1 MMNKKLLLTKMKEAI
16 PATVGATIAFA
27 IGAFAI
33 CLIVYSP
40 DTRPIRLFES
50 VQGRVVSFSKLS
62 SGKGNEVQVIDL
74 EVMGAEGCYAASNRK
89 ELRVESFE
97 LAEGLESPNKGSEI
111 VAKLSDETIADWRL
125 ATPCEHDAAVRQ
137 REKRQFAL
145 RFTLVLVSVF
155 SLLFLGFC
163 SLS

>member
-27 IGAFAI
+27 FGVFAI
-33 CLIVYSP
+33 CLISYSP
-40 DTRPIRLFES
+40 DGMPIRLSES

-74 EVMGAEGCYAASNRK
+74 EVMGANGCYTVSNRR

-125 ATPCEHDAAVRQ
+125 ATPGEHDAAVRQ
-137 REKRQFAL
+137 REKRQFVL
-145 RFTLVLVSVF
+145 RFALVLVSVF
-155 SLLFLGFC
+155 PLLFLGFC
-163 SLS
+163 CLS

>member
-1 MMNKKLLLTKMKEAI
+1 MMNKKSILTAIKEAI

-27 IGAFAI
+27 AGAFII
-33 CLIVYSP
+33 CLLIYLP
-40 DTRPIRLFES
+40 DATPIRLYES

-74 EVMGAEGCYAASNRK
+74 EVMGGNGCYEASNCR

-97 LAEGLESPNKGSEI
+97 LAEGLESPKKGSEI
-111 VAKLSDETIADWRL
+111 VAKLSDEAIADWRL
-125 ATPCEHDAAVRQ
+125 TTPGEHDAAVRQ

-155 SLLFLGFC
+155 PLLFLGFC
-163 SLS
+163 VLA

>member
-1 MMNKKLLLTKMKEAI
+1 MMNKKSILTEIKESI

-33 CLIVYSP
+33 CLLIYFP
-40 DTRPIRLFES
+40 DATPIRLCES
-50 VQGRVVSFSKLS
+50 VQGRVVSFSRLS

-74 EVMGAEGCYAASNRK
+74 EVMGANGCYEASNRR

-97 LAEGLESPNKGSEI
+97 LAEGLESPKKGSEI
-111 VAKLSDETIADWRL
+111 VAKLSDEAIADWRL
-125 ATPCEHDAAVRQ
+125 ATPGEHDAAVRQ

-155 SLLFLGFC
+155 PLLFLGFC
-163 SLS
+163 CLA

>member
-27 IGAFAI
+27 FGAFAI
-33 CLIVYSP
+33 CLTIYLP
-40 DTRPIRLFES
+40 DATPIRLCES
-50 VQGRVVSFSKLS
+50 VQGRVVSFSELS

-74 EVMGAEGCYAASNRK
+74 EVMGVNGCYEASNRR

-97 LAEGLESPNKGSEI
+97 LAEGLESLKKGSEI
-111 VAKLSDETIADWRL
+111 VAKLSDEAIADWRL
-125 ATPCEHDAAVRQ
+125 ATPSEHDAAVRQ

-145 RFTLVLVSVF
+145 RFTLVLVCVF
-155 SLLFLGFC
+155 PLLFLGFC
-163 SLS
+163 CLA

>member
-1 MMNKKLLLTKMKEAI
+1 MMNKKSILTEMKEAI

-27 IGAFAI
+27 VGAFAI
-33 CLIVYSP
+33 CLMIYLP
-40 DTRPIRLFES
+40 DARPIRLSES

-74 EVMGAEGCYAASNRK
+74 EVMGAYGDYEASNRR

-97 LAEGLESPNKGSEI
+97 LAEGLESPKKGSEI
-111 VAKLSDETIADWRL
+111 VAKLSDESIADWRP
-125 ATPCEHDAAVRQ
+125 ATPGEHGAAVRQ

-145 RFTLVLVSVF
+145 RFTLILVSVF
-155 SLLFLGFC
+155 PLLFLGFC
-163 SLS
+163 CLA